1 MGHRADRKPRARCG
15 DQRCAAGTNSGVS
28 IYANTD
34 CGNGSDTERKVG
46 HSGLNSDELKGYV
59 DASFCI
65 GIGFHVGVEHGLSA

>member
-1 MGHRADRKPRARCG
+1 MRREPTVGFQFTPTQIVVTEAI
-15 DQRCAAGTNSGVS
+15 QR
-28 IYANTD
+28 
-34 CGNGSDTERKVG
+34 EKLG